1 MAAKDLPLKRRNPNN
16 PQIKSYTEAI
26 RHGRNSYH
34 ILPEENGWK
43 VKQIG
48 SPSGELFATK
58 DDAISHAKA
67 FAKKAQSD
75 IFIHGKD
82 GLIQSRDSFTSDSF
96 APRK

>member
-1 MAAKDLPLKRRNPNN
+1 MPNKFLPLKRRNPNN

-48 SPSGELFATK
+48 SEAGELFATK

-82 GLIQSRDSFTSDSF
+82 GLIQSRDSFASEGSS
-96 APRK
+96 PRK

>member
-1 MAAKDLPLKRRNPNN
+1 MPTKDLPLKRRNPDN
-16 PQIKSYTEAI
+16 PQIRSYTEAI

-48 SPSGELFATK
+48 SSASDIFRTK
-58 DDAISHAKA
+58 HDAISHAKA
-67 FAKKAQSD
+67 FAKKARSD

-82 GLIQSRDSFTSDSF
+82 GLIQSRDSF
-96 APRK
+96 APMKN